1 MFIHFLVCIATTQKK
16 TRRKVKSTQSPKNAL
31 DKIIGTIKLIFGS
44 TPNEKKKTSIASCKR
59 EWVSNTPTGLVD
71 HSSFANCSRSLRFE
85 GSLPHCWFEIPPQVF
100 RIQIWTHCW
109 PFQNSPA
116 LCLLPFIVL
125 FEVCCTPK
133 LFGNHQISWY
143 YSHSQDIQCR
153 GLHGLKMEA
162 RTWPVPE
169 IVWPDPSGTVK
180 FRAQTRNIFPPTT
193 NSKEKK
199 KGCISRL
206 HATVSKQRNRFI
218 KAWPFHEAK

>member
-1 MFIHFLVCIATTQKK
+1 ME
-16 TRRKVKSTQSPKNAL
+16 KNN
-31 DKIIGTIKLIFGS
+31 K
-44 TPNEKKKTSIASCKR
+44 SIASCKR

-71 HSSFANCSRSLRFE
+71 HSSFANCSRSFRFE

-143 YSHSQDIQCR
+143 HSHSQDIQCR
-153 GLHGLKMEA
+153 GLHGLKIEA

-193 NSKEKK
+193 NSKKEKAAFHDCMQRSVNK
-199 KGCISRL
+199 ETDSSRL
-206 HATVSKQRNRFI
+206 GHFMRQNKKTLSYESLSTSGAAIAYLCQVYECCMDNNSSTVQIMVIFVS
-218 KAWPFHEAK
+218 